1 MRTSTHWDSQF
12 ITPAKTALR
21 KFWCRL
27 PTRGCLS
34 RLAQTWTVSPKQ
46 PQNYR
51 DQCFNCQFPL
61 KGKIYCFISPFL
73 PGFDRQII
81 DILLYRLTR
90 AWVEMPACTPATQN
104 KSVKHKVLSGRLN
117 TCLKASNNIHKIIA
131 AKYLTSIN
139 YCGILFPSANPL
151 FN

>member
-1 MRTSTHWDSQF
+1 MPPLPCMPQPCFLWIILWRCKILHDDMRTSTHWDSQF

-51 DQCFNCQFPL
+51 DQCLNCQFPL
-61 KGKIYCFISPFL
+61 KGKIYCFISPFP

-81 DILLYRLTR
+81 DISLYRLTR
-90 AWVEMPACTPATQN
+90 AWVVPLSRNACLHTCNTEQICQTQ
-104 KSVKHKVLSGRLN
+104 STQWQAEYLS
-117 TCLKASNNIHKIIA
+117 
-131 AKYLTSIN
+131 
-139 YCGILFPSANPL
+139 
-151 FN
+151 